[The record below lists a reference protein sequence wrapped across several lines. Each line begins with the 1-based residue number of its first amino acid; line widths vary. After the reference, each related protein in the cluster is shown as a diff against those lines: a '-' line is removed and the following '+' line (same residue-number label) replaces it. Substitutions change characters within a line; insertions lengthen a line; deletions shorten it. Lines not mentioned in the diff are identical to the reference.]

1 MSNYRN
7 DKKSLFLLLHISLLF
22 SSLSGVCSKLASGY
36 TDNIFSIPFLFWFG
50 LVFVIMFG
58 YAIIWQQVLK
68 RMPLT
73 IAYANKP
80 VTLIWGI
87 IWGRLIF
94 GEKITWNML
103 VGACVI
109 FLGIYFVTTQE
120 EPSEKVRT
128 DIMSK
133 FGGAVCLLLVSVF
146 ISSVSQILLKKA
158 ANKTYE
164 DHIREYLNPL
174 VIFAYGMFFCSVILT
189 MLALKNIPLSMQPIL
204 ESTGYIVVTVMG
216 YFFLKERI
224 GKRKM
229 AGIALILLGI
239 LIFSM

>member
-1 MSNYRN
+1 
-7 DKKSLFLLLHISLLF
+7 
-22 SSLSGVCSKLASGY
+22 
-36 TDNIFSIPFLFWFG
+36 
-50 LVFVIMFG
+50 
-58 YAIIWQQVLK
+58 
-68 RMPLT
+68 
-73 IAYANKP
+73 
-80 VTLIWGI
+80 
-87 IWGRLIF
+87 
-94 GEKITWNML
+94 
-103 VGACVI
+103 
-109 FLGIYFVTTQE
+109 
-120 EPSEKVRT
+120 
-128 DIMSK
+128 MSK

-204 ESTGYIVVTVMG
+204 ESTGYIFVTVMG

-239 LIFSM
+239 LIFSR